1 MPRNGICTCRLVL
14 LGGEIRRNELPE
26 TKRDVAEIKRIVYA
40 MHRPTDIKDRCEILR
55 DIGKA
60 V

>member
-1 MPRNGICTCRLVL
+1 L

-26 TKRDVAEIKRIVYA
+26 TKRDEIAGIKRIVYA
-40 MHRPTDIKDRCEILR
+40 MHRPTDIRDRCEILR